1 MKRLLCV
8 LVSLAVLFCAAP
20 LGVLAEGGVTQE
32 NLDTSLFTAGEEDGL
47 PALTAYASLTPSQLA
62 AQTASQDDVE
72 NALNVTVTLDTQALI
87 DQAEVSPYEF
97 LYSDTYCVLMDA
109 STGQV
114 LAEQNSDVQVAPAS
128 VTKIMTM
135 LLLCEAMEAGEI
147 GEQDVVTASANAASM
162 GGSQIYLE
170 EGEQMTV
177 EDLMMSLALPSAN
190 DAAVCLGEYL
200 CGSEEAFVERMNQR
214 AQELGMENTHFA
226 NPHGLDEED
235 HYSTAYDVALMTRQL
250 LQSELGRKY
259 VSTQR
264 YVLREGTGR
273 DWTMINSNPLL
284 SSYDGCIGVKTGF
297 TSQAHY
303 CLSAAAQRD
312 GSTFIAVCLGAS
324 TSASR
329 NAECQG
335 MLDYAFANYKTVTP
349 DSVTI
354 PAQTLTVQLGLY
366 QEAQTQPVTLNF
378 TPLLVPAGTEVVV
391 ETDFSVQST
400 ITAPLEQTASV
411 GEITVTLN
419 GEQSYSQSITPA
431 QPVERRSFWAAFGE
445 LWQRVFG
452 T

>member
-8 LVSLAVLFCAAP
+8 LVSLALLFCAAP
-20 LGVLAEGGVTQE
+20 LGALAEGGVTQQ
-32 NLDTSLFTAGEEDGL
+32 NLDASQFTAGEEEGL
-47 PALTAYASLTPSQLA
+47 PALTAYASPTPSQLA
-62 AQTASQDDVE
+62 AQTPSQEDVE
-72 NALNVTVTLDTQALI
+72 NAQNVSVTLDTQALI
-87 DQAEVSPYEF
+87 DQAGVSPYGF
-97 LYSDTYCVLMDA
+97 LYPDTYCVLMDA
-109 STGQV
+109 STGRV
-114 LAEQNSDVQVAPAS
+114 LAEQNSHAQVAPAS
-128 VTKIMTM
+128 VTKVMTM
-135 LLLCEAMEAGEI
+135 LLLCEAMEAGQI
-147 GEQDVVTASANAASM
+147 GEQDIVTASAYASSI

-226 NPHGLDEED
+226 NPHGLDEEG
-235 HYSTAYDVALMTRQL
+235 HYSSAYDVALMTRQL
-250 LQSELGRKY
+250 LQSQLGRKY

-284 SSYDGCIGVKTGF
+284 ATYDGCIGVKTGF
-297 TSQAHY
+297 TDAAHY
-303 CLSAAAQRD
+303 CLSSAAERD
-312 GSTFIAVCLGAS
+312 GSTFIAVCLGAV
-324 TSASR
+324 TTTSR
-329 NAECQG
+329 NEECQG

-349 DSVTI
+349 DPVTI
-354 PAQTLTVQLGLY
+354 PAQTLPVQLGLY
-366 QEAQTQPVTLNF
+366 RQAKTQPVTLTF
-378 TPLLVPAGTEVVV
+378 TPLLIPAGAEAAV
-391 ETDFSVQST
+391 ETDFSVQPS

-419 GEQSYSQSITPA
+419 GEQGYSQPITPA
-431 QPVERRSFWAAFGE
+431 QTVERRGFWAAFGA

-452 T
+452 L